1 MFQSHSVEVRDLG
14 RLMLRRRRVVLLT
27 TIAFLA
33 LALALNTFTRPV
45 YRTAARLEIQPTP
58 TRSPLTGAEVE
69 TPTTVSENLT
79 LLTTAE
85 RILTSDVIEHTVREV
100 TARGIHLE
108 PKLDDPQFASA
119 LTPEMKLRIGEAIR
133 TFEREITDFGQ
144 PRVLT
149 IALHPHLSGVPHRIN
164 FLTELIDDLR
174 ARSDTVFMNG
184 SQITDWYLGQKVG

>member
-108 PKLDDPQFASA
+108 PKLDDPIFAST
-119 LTPEMKLRIGEAIR
+119 LTPEMKLRANEDWLTHAVSIR
-133 TFEREITDFGQ
+133 PIRDTRLVDIQADHSDPQ
-144 PRVLT
+144 
-149 IALHPHLSGVPHRIN
+149 AAA
-164 FLTELIDDLR
+164 DL
-174 ARSDTVFMNG
+174 ANTV
-184 SQITDWYLGQKVG
+184 T